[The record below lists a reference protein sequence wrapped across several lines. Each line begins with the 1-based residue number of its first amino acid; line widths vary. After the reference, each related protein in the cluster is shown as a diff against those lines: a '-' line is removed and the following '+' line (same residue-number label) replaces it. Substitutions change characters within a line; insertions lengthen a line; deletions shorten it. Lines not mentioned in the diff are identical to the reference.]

1 MTLCSIDK
9 YACFHKSESIH
20 FFQEAV
26 FSSSGT
32 SADFV
37 DSEEF
42 VKDSEL
48 SEVKFFCM
56 TEYIWTKILI
66 T

>member
-1 MTLCSIDK
+1 MTLCSRDK
-9 YACFHKSESIH
+9 YACFHKSESLH

-26 FSSSGT
+26 FSSSET
-32 SADFV
+32 SAGFI

-48 SEVKFFCM
+48 SEVTLFVCLNIFGQK
-56 TEYIWTKILI
+56 Y
-66 T
+66 